1 MKKILLA
8 MALAT
13 LSATFQVYAQTAGET
28 KAKPTYK
35 TPELTVAQIDQ
46 WLAQPDKVLVI
57 DIRRPDELIKF
68 GSFPVFLSIQYEDLE
83 KYAAFIPKDRSI
95 ITVSNHAG
103 RAFRAGDLLSD
114 EGFKV
119 VGAAGSENYEEQGGK
134 SVTKIQPR
142 ERKSATAAAAQ

>member
-1 MKKILLA
+1 MKKILLTV
-8 MALAT
+8 ALTSMSFSYQAF
-13 LSATFQVYAQTAGET
+13 AEEA

-35 TPELTVAQIDQ
+35 TPELTVAQIDE

-68 GSFPVFLSIQYEDLE
+68 GSFPVFLSVQYDELE

-103 RAFRAGDLLSD
+103 RAFRAGDLLSNK
-114 EGFKV
+114 GFKV

-142 ERKSATAAAAQ
+142 ERNPATAAAAQ

>member
-8 MALAT
+8 LALTT
-13 LSATFQVYAQTAGET
+13 LPVTYHAYAETAGET
-28 KAKPTYK
+28 KEKPTYK
-35 TPELTVAQIDQ
+35 TPELTVTQIDE
-46 WLAQPDKVLVI
+46 WLAKPDKVLVI

-68 GSFPVFLSIQYEDLE
+68 GSFPVFLSVQYDDLE

-103 RAFRAGDLLSD
+103 RAFRAGDWLSKK
-114 EGFKV
+114 GFKV
-119 VGAAGSENYEEQGGK
+119 VGAAGSESYEEQGGK

-142 ERKSATAAAAQ
+142 ERNPATAAAAQ